1 MTGEVGLRERK
12 KAATRAALSAA
23 ANRLAVELGVEH
35 VTVEAIAAAADVS
48 PRTFHNYFSSREE
61 AIVAS
66 IIDWADRLTDEL
78 ERRPADEPIWDS
90 LQDVYLDTLDDS
102 AQARARMI
110 AQIEMVMANPTVIA
124 NQLAAFDAMRRRFA
138 AAIAARTGTD
148 ASRDLYPHLI
158 AGAAAQAVKT
168 SMDLWAAGQTDRP
181 LRELVAEGFAQLR
194 AGLPQPGRPTS

>member
-66 IIDWADRLTDEL
+66 IIDWAERLTDEL
-78 ERRPADEPIWDS
+78 ELRPADEPIWDS
-90 LQDVYLDTLDDS
+90 LQHVYLGTLDDS
-102 AQARARMI
+102 AEARARMI

-148 ASRDLYPHLI
+148 ANRDLYPHLI
-158 AGAAAQAVKT
+158 AGAAALAVKT
-168 SMDLWAAGQTDRP
+168 SMDLWALGNADRP
-181 LRELVAEGFAQLR
+181 LKDMVAEGFARLR
-194 AGLPQPGRPTS
+194 DGLPQPGR

>member
-1 MTGEVGLRERK
+1 MTAEVGLRERK

-61 AIVAS
+61 AIVAA
-66 IIDWADRLTDEL
+66 IIDWAESLIDEL
-78 ERRPADEPIWDS
+78 AKRPADEPVWDS
-90 LQDVYLDTLDDS
+90 LQTVYLDTLDDS
-102 AQARARMI
+102 PQARARMI

-138 AAIAARTGTD
+138 EAIAARTGTD
-148 ASRDLYPHLI
+148 ASHDLYPHLI
-158 AGAAAQAVKT
+158 AGSAAQVVKT
-168 SMDLWAAGQTDRP
+168 SMDLWALGHTDRP
-181 LRELVAEGFAQLR
+181 LRDLVAEGFAQLR
-194 AGLPQPGRPTS
+194 AGLPQPGR

>member
-1 MTGEVGLRERK
+1 MTAEVGLRERK

-66 IIDWADRLTDEL
+66 IIDWAERLIDEL
-78 ERRPADEPIWDS
+78 EERPADEPVWDG
-90 LQDVYLDTLDDS
+90 LQHVYLDTLDDS
-102 AQARARMI
+102 PAARARMI

-124 NQLAAFDAMRRRFA
+124 SQLAAFDAMRRRFA

-168 SMDLWAAGQTDRP
+168 SMDLWALGQTDRP
-181 LRELVAEGFAQLR
+181 LRDLVADAFAQLR
-194 AGLPQPGRPTS
+194 AGLPQPS